1 MMPQER
7 EMIATL
13 VERLKKA
20 EGQPKDPEAEALIRQ
35 ATAAQPD
42 APYSL
47 VQTALIQELS
57 LQQAQS
63 RIGELER
70 QLAEAKPAASPP
82 PSFLG
87 GAAAAAAAAPSAGT
101 PGRTDGDGFLR
112 SAAGMAAGG
121 AAGALLYQGIG
132 SIFGQSDGDSVAPDD
147 GDDDSVTEVTTSGG
161 NAWPEA
167 SSARWSASSSS
178 RSASSCS
185 IGTRAEP
192 STQSRRSIK
201 RRARWSRSPRS
212 MRMRKENRSTSP
224 G

>member
-1 MMPQER
+1 
-7 EMIATL
+7 MIATL

-57 LQQAQS
+57 VHQAQS

-70 QLAEAKPAASPP
+70 QLAEATPASSPP

-87 GAAAAAAAAPSAGT
+87 GAAAAAPAPSAGPAAA
-101 PGRTDGDGFLR
+101 PGGGTGGGTGGGGFLR
-112 SAAGMAAGG
+112 SAATMAAGG

-132 SIFGQSDGDSVAPDD
+132 SFFGQSDGDSVASSGD
-147 GDDDSVTEVTTSGG
+147 GDGDSVG
-161 NAWPEA
+161 
-167 SSARWSASSSS
+167 
-178 RSASSCS
+178 
-185 IGTRAEP
+185 
-192 STQSRRSIK
+192 
-201 RRARWSRSPRS
+201 
-212 MRMRKENRSTSP
+212 
-224 G
+224 